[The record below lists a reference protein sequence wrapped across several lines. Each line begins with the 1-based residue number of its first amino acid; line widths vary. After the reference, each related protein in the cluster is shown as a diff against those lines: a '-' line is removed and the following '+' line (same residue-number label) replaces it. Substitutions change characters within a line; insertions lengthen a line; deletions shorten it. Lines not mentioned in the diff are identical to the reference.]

1 MLSNNEKI
9 LYSGLVVVA
18 VGIGMYLLRKP
29 SALHDHKKVVTYQDI
44 STERNAAIAKD
55 RMEKVRVEVTNART
69 APRLGNGIREVKDG
83 LAENTQ
89 SIRLETE
96 KNHAAIDAADPT
108 VHEMP
113 FTSLETQINRKQV
126 DDQRAAQM
134 SIIQKKNFV
143 EQYKKRALAMGY
155 RVELN
160 DRLELVRAEKVTQPM
175 SQFPSASKGVPVD
188 VDSMEEDI
196 ELDEEE

>member
-1 MLSNNEKI
+1 MYMLRGSKNHE
-9 LYSGLVVVA
+9 S
-18 VGIGMYLLRKP
+18 P
-29 SALHDHKKVVTYQDI
+29 KKVVTYQDI

-69 APRLGNGIREVKDG
+69 APRLGTGMREVKDG
-83 LAENTQ
+83 LAEQ
-89 SIRLETE
+89 SQGIRLETE

-113 FTSLETQINRKQV
+113 FTSLENQINRRQV

-134 SIIQKKNFV
+134 SVLQKRTFV

-160 DRLELVRAEKVTQPM
+160 DRLELVRAERVTQPM
-175 SQFPSASKGVPVD
+175 NQFPSNSAPVD
-188 VDSMEEDI
+188 VNSMEEDV
-196 ELDEEE
+196 ELDEGDE

>member
-9 LYSGLVVVA
+9 LYSGVVVVA
-18 VGIGMYLLRKP
+18 VGFGMYFLRQSNTP
-29 SALHDHKKVVTYQDI
+29 VSHKKVVTYQDI

-55 RMEKVRVEVTNART
+55 RIEKVKVEVTNAQT
-69 APRLGNGIREVKDG
+69 APQLGVGIREVKDG
-83 LAENTQ
+83 LAEDHDGL
-89 SIRLETE
+89 RLEGE

-134 SIIQKKNFV
+134 SAIQKRNFV

-155 RVELN
+155 DVELN
-160 DRLELVRAEKVTQPM
+160 DRLELIKAKKISQPM
-175 SQFPSASKGVPVD
+175 NQFPTRGVPVD
-188 VDSMEEDI
+188 VNSMEEDI